1 VKIFIENQILEYD
14 NDKNQID
21 NIFMEIDGIT
31 EKSSKTLSH
40 MVIDGNEIVGDY
52 YDYFLNNIKNINKIE
67 VILLTYKELIEE
79 ILLSTLNYLKRTPQI
94 IEGLA
99 NTFYKNPTKES
110 WNDLNDLL
118 EALSWIMNTF
128 ASIDQDHRLKDIIL
142 SYENWNL
149 YAKEVLSLKEILANL
164 EEALANNDYVSIADI
179 LSYEIESVFKEMED
193 KLSSLINREV
203 NLYDLN

>member
-1 VKIFIENQILEYD
+1 MKIFIENQILEYD

-21 NIFMEIDGIT
+21 NILMEIDGIT

-40 MVIDGNEIVGDY
+40 MVIDGNEIVGHY

-67 VILLTYKELIEE
+67 VILLTYKELIED
-79 ILLSTLNYLKRTPQI
+79 ILLSTLNYLEKTPEI
-94 IEGLA
+94 IDGLA

-110 WNDLNDLL
+110 WEDLNDLF
-118 EALSWIMNTF
+118 EALSWIMDTF
-128 ASIDQDHRLKDIIL
+128 ASIDQDHRLKDTIL
-142 SYENWNL
+142 NYENWNL

-164 EEALANNDYVSIADI
+164 EEVLANNDYVSIADI
-179 LSYEIESVFKEMED
+179 LSYEIASVFKEMED
-193 KLSSLINREV
+193 KLSSLINREG

>member
-1 VKIFIENQILEYD
+1 MKIFIENQILEYD